1 MNRYENRSG
10 VGAGYGSRRMRR
22 AGTALA
28 LLWACLLAVAC
39 TKTPLDDSPDGGLAG
54 DEATVRLTVSL
65 PQPTLPRKTAR
76 AAGQADE
83 EAENRIAEV
92 MVLVFEQE
100 NGSYVYRY
108 MTAGDRLTAA
118 GSTTQFKARLV
129 STSKPVRLV
138 LAGNYGDAFENYAPS
153 PGSSE
158 SEVRTGM
165 GLSFAGI
172 AESLP
177 MSGEI
182 DIPSGLQTGAD
193 NSFQVRM
200 LRSVART
207 DIVKELAADS
217 RPFRIGSVYLYRAN
231 DKVQLVPNEALSPE
245 APRVTGPSV
254 FPGAKKSGSPTM
266 VPAAESDPL
275 SVTGIYTPEA
285 AAESDPAAQLTAATC
300 IVVGGYY
307 DGQSQPSYYRIDF
320 DPGLDGHPFGQVLRN
335 HKYVFRIRKVTG
347 PGWNSPELAATNRAT
362 SIVAEV
368 EAWEDFTTEMY
379 FEGDNYIGVSSRDV
393 TLGYLTGKSR
403 KVDVQATIPYTI
415 QWLDSS
421 GNPVGTAVS
430 GVGATLSGN
439 SRFTVSIG
447 RDASDEET
455 TTHLVFTTTQDNRS
469 TVSASSRLRITAG
482 RWTLNVTVTQESP
495 ERYRKRVV
503 RVLSIKEVGDLGSST
518 PSTASGLALRRIL
531 DNKKNFSPDGTVIIG
546 GFSFSEVSNSEIQA
560 TGTGSASD
568 KEIFNSVKSAI
579 NAQDV
584 IYLTYNSQI
593 SNELAQIV
601 LAWLRAASDRVLIV
615 GTDTES
621 TNAKLRQYLTG
632 DGTWQYYY
640 LNNIGSNFKRAAQTD
655 GNKRF
660 FATPFGTVAEN
671 APISRADGY
680 AAYCSDYPAT
690 VTPLVV
696 SAATGHEKA
705 MIVGAD
711 LAGRIV
717 YHGDANLSQ
726 NGQLSSQANADG
738 TVTTD
743 FDRLTA
749 NLWAWIVEQVCSGI

>member
-1 MNRYENRSG
+1 
-10 VGAGYGSRRMRR
+10 
-22 AGTALA
+22 
-28 LLWACLLAVAC
+28 
-39 TKTPLDDSPDGGLAG
+39 
-54 DEATVRLTVSL
+54 
-65 PQPTLPRKTAR
+65 
-76 AAGQADE
+76 
-83 EAENRIAEV
+83 
-92 MVLVFEQE
+92 
-100 NGSYVYRY
+100 
-108 MTAGDRLTAA
+108 
-118 GSTTQFKARLV
+118 
-129 STSKPVRLV
+129 
-138 LAGNYGDAFENYAPS
+138 
-153 PGSSE
+153 
-158 SEVRTGM
+158 
-165 GLSFAGI
+165 
-172 AESLP
+172 
-177 MSGEI
+177 
-182 DIPSGLQTGAD
+182 
-193 NSFQVRM
+193 
-200 LRSVART
+200 
-207 DIVKELAADS
+207 
-217 RPFRIGSVYLYRAN
+217 
-231 DKVQLVPNEALSPE
+231 
-245 APRVTGPSV
+245 
-254 FPGAKKSGSPTM
+254 
-266 VPAAESDPL
+266 
-275 SVTGIYTPEA
+275 
-285 AAESDPAAQLTAATC
+285 
-300 IVVGGYY
+300 
-307 DGQSQPSYYRIDF
+307 
-320 DPGLDGHPFGQVLRN
+320 
-335 HKYVFRIRKVTG
+335 
-347 PGWNSPELAATNRAT
+347 
-362 SIVAEV
+362 
-368 EAWEDFTTEMY
+368 MY

-503 RVLSIKEVGDLGSST
+503 RVLSVKEVGDLGSST

-560 TGTGSASD
+560 TGTGSTSD

-632 DGTWQYYY
+632 NGTWQYYY